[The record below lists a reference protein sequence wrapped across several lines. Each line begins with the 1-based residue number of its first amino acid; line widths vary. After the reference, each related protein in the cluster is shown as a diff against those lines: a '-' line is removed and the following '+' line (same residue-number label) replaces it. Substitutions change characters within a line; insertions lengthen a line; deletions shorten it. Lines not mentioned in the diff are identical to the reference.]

1 MTEFRFE
8 PTSKRN
14 MSNNPDFL
22 YFPSICWYNVIIFK
36 KNNNMPK
43 KRLVLLVSI
52 AIIIIA
58 AISFLIY
65 WNYNPLSD
73 PNQPIQINQATTSST
88 ETFNEP
94 NIGFTPSYQ
103 ETTTPLTQVPNY
115 QILKTKYGLN
125 LSVAQEKY
133 LDENRFLLIDYNQV
147 PFFKSGYNF
156 DQWLRD
162 SDSMGGGSIFDR
174 KPEDTVLVTPDTV
187 LHTYHKY
194 FELTLEELEQHE
206 LNQALGDFLTGLH
219 ANLAKAVQNSQG
231 EIKARY
237 QNLEAQIVLGQILF
251 ENKSAA
257 KPNYFNNPDE
267 EVQYAANDEIIDS
280 LDNANK
286 ILEKYSSDLT
296 PKLASDIK
304 TDLREIYAAKNIGA
318 SPLFTQYDD
327 QLKTDYTQFTPRSHY
342 AKNSTLRAYFRAMM
356 YLGRSSYLLHSDIG
370 LADTNLLVKQMAVS
384 YGTATPLASWERIT
398 NITDFYAGQG
408 DDLTY
413 TDWKNFET
421 SVLGVEVN
429 SDINL
434 ISNDNIAK
442 LKANLD
448 QLKKP
453 KILSDIIID
462 ENMPNRDKASLLNQ
476 SLSFRIFGQKF
487 SFDASILNDLTA
499 GQEKTEVRLPSTPSA
514 LFVPAVLGDL
524 KAEEYASV
532 FLQNSAGFSL
542 EEATSFLTK
551 LNQKKT
557 AIASVTE
564 LEWFGSLGSS
574 WLYVLSALTH
584 DYGVNYPLYM
594 QSRSFLDKQIQTF
607 LGSYAE
613 LKHDTLLY
621 AKQSY
626 AELGAGGDDRPVPA
640 VVKGFVEP
648 NLEFWNRFNKLI
660 DNTELLFEDNNL
672 FTGQSAKERLGQFK
686 KIVALYTKIAE
697 QELRNQT
704 ISDEDYET
712 LRTTKLSF
720 MAQPFEAVDPTET
733 SGQTAL
739 IADIHTDALENQ
751 ILYEATAKPYL
762 MLAIVGNEN
771 SPRVVAGLVYNHYEL
786 TDPIGSRLTDENWR
800 NRVYNDNS
808 LLPAKNFWYD
818 SLLVK

>member
-1 MTEFRFE
+1 
-8 PTSKRN
+8 
-14 MSNNPDFL
+14 
-22 YFPSICWYNVIIFK
+22 
-36 KNNNMPK
+36 MPK
-43 KRLVLLVSI
+43 KRLVLLASVALI
-52 AIIIIA
+52 LVA

-65 WNYNPLSD
+65 RSYNSTPDSSKSD
-73 PNQPIQINQATTSST
+73 STDQTTTST
-88 ETFNEP
+88 AAALNEP
-94 NIGFTPSYQ
+94 NIGFTPTYQ
-103 ETTTPLTQVPNY
+103 ETATPLAQVPNY
-115 QILKTKYGLN
+115 QALKAKYSLT
-125 LSVAQEKY
+125 LSAAQEKS
-133 LDENRFLLIDYNQV
+133 LDENRFLLIDYDQV
-147 PFFKSGYNF
+147 PFFQSGINF
-156 DQWLRD
+156 DQWLQD

-206 LNQALGDFLTGLH
+206 LNLALGDFLTGLH
-219 ANLAKAVQNSQG
+219 ANLAKAVKDSSGYAQT
-231 EIKARY
+231 RY
-237 QNLEAQIVLGQILF
+237 QNLEAQIVLGRILF
-251 ENKSAA
+251 ENKNAA
-257 KPNYFNNPDE
+257 KPNYFNNPNE
-267 EVQYAANDEIIDS
+267 ETQYAINDETIDS

-286 ILEKYSSDLT
+286 LLEKYSSDLT
-296 PKLASDIK
+296 PELIGAIK
-304 TDLREIYAAKNIGA
+304 TDLTEIYAAKNIGA

-356 YLGRSSYLLHSDIG
+356 YLGRSSYLLHSDLG

-384 YGTATPLASWERIT
+384 YGTTTPFAAWQRIT
-398 NITDFYAGQG
+398 NVTDFYAGKS

-413 TDWKNFET
+413 TDWKNFAT
-421 SVLGVEVN
+421 SVLGDKVT
-429 SDINL
+429 SDADL
-434 ISNDNIAK
+434 TSTDNIAK

-453 KILSDIIID
+453 KILSDVIVD
-462 ENMPNRDKASLLNQ
+462 ENIASRDKASLLNQ
-476 SLSFRIFGQKF
+476 SLSFRVFGQKF

-499 GQEKTEVRLPSTPSA
+499 GQEKTEVKLPSTPSA

-524 KAEEYASV
+524 QAEKYVSD
-532 FLQNSAGFSL
+532 FLQQTAGFSL
-542 EEATSFLTK
+542 EEATGFLTK

-557 AIASVTE
+557 AIASVTTTD
-564 LEWFGSLGSS
+564 WYSSLGSS
-574 WLYVLSALTH
+574 WLYVLGALTH
-584 DYGVNYPLYM
+584 NYGVNYPLYM

-626 AELGAGGDDRPVPA
+626 AELGAGGNDQPIPPL
-640 VVKGFVEP
+640 VKGFVEP

-660 DNTELLFEDNNL
+660 DSTELLFEDNNL
-672 FTGQSAKERLGQFK
+672 FADQSAKERLSQFK
-686 KIVALYTKIAE
+686 KIVTLYTGVAE
-697 QELRNQT
+697 KELRSQT
-704 ISDEDYET
+704 ISDDDYEA
-712 LRTTKLSF
+712 LRTTKLAF

-739 IADIHTDALENQ
+739 IADIHTDMLKGQ

-786 TDPIGSRLTDENWR
+786 TDPIGTRLTDENWR
-800 NRVYNDNS
+800 NRVYKDNS